1 MARPSRSNVSA
12 HAPDRADAAPAVA
25 SAEPAAPRTRT
36 SALDR
41 AVQIL
46 DALQEANKPA
56 TAYEIAHRV
65 GAPLSTAYSIIND
78 MVEKNLLSRAP
89 DGAIWLG
96 SRLYGYGLSYAS
108 SLDYLTVANEE
119 MQRLSQ
125 EVEETVQI
133 CGLEEGMMV
142 VLQMAEG
149 PGHFRVTSRVGSRVP
164 VNWTASGR
172 LLAGHFADA
181 ERAAFFK
188 QYAQPSPTGR
198 AETRPDVLAQ
208 NARQALD
215 ERLSIQIGE
224 SDASVACLASPVMD
238 RSGACVF
245 TISIVMPEAKAAL
258 GTRRYAQAVQNVA
271 ARIEMRLGWR
281 QRDPDSAA

>member
-1 MARPSRSNVSA
+1 MARPPRSTAAAQTPARV
-12 HAPDRADAAPAVA
+12 DASPA
-25 SAEPAAPRTRT
+25 AEAAAPRTRT

-46 DALQEANKPA
+46 DALQDAGKPA

-65 GAPLSTAYSIIND
+65 NAPLSTVYSIIND
-78 MVEKNLLSRAP
+78 MVEKNLLSRSA

-96 SRLYGYGLSYAS
+96 SRLYGYGLAYAS
-108 SLDYLTVANEE
+108 SLDYLAVANEE
-119 MQRLSQ
+119 MQRLSA
-125 EVEETVQI
+125 EVEETVQV

-172 LLAGHFADA
+172 LLAGHLPAA
-181 ERAAFFK
+181 ECAAFFK

-198 AETRPDVLAQ
+198 AETRPDVLAH
-208 NARQALD
+208 NARQALN

-224 SDASVACLASPVMD
+224 SDASVACLAAPVMN

-245 TISIVMPEAKAAL
+245 TISIVMPEAKAEQ
-258 GTRRYAQAVQNVA
+258 GTERYAQAVQSVA
-271 ARIEMRLGWR
+271 ARIETRLGWR
-281 QRDPDSAA
+281 